1 MGKSAQLGLHVWLP
15 DAMEGPTPVSALI
28 HAATMVTAG
37 IFLIAKCS
45 PLFELSNVA
54 RELIIIVGA
63 LTAFFAATVAITQN
77 DIKKIIAYSTCS
89 QLGYMFMACGLSAY
103 NVAIFHLMTHAFFKA
118 LLFLG
123 AGNVIHAMHHEQ
135 NIQKMGNCWKKIP
148 CTYTLMWI
156 GSLALS
162 GIFPFAGFYSKDL
175 IIEHAYSTDSFAFV
189 ISLVVAFFTAFYSWR
204 LLLLVFHSQK
214 QSKIN
219 IHEAPKIM
227 LIPLLILAF
236 GSVFSGVWGANIL
249 NITSNAFWKSSLMV
263 IDEHGVHNFFIK
275 LLPTLASLSGIALA
289 YLIYQYQVI
298 RQIKSKFLLKFLQ
311 NKWYFDEVYEFVI
324 IAPIRFM
331 SRLLWKFDVKAI
343 DSFGPNGVVSIFG
356 TFNIQEL
363 ATLVPSLN
371 LEVQSL
377 LWIAFFISF
386 AIKVPMFPFH
396 TWLPDAHVQSP
407 TSGSVILA
415 GLLIK
420 MGGYGFLRFSI
431 PMLPQA
437 SLYFSN
443 FVVVLSIIAVIY
455 ASLVAFAQDDIKKLI
470 AYSSIAHMGIV
481 TAGLFSFCEEGVL
494 GSIFQMISHG
504 LISAALFLCVGM
516 LYTRTGTLEIAK
528 YFGIVNTMP
537 KFGFMFILFSMASI
551 GLPGTSGFAAFELMS
566 ISLYVL
572 ASFNKDSAYS
582 CEAGVKY
589 FTLSAL
595 SSCIMLY
602 GMSLLYG
609 YTGQVN
615 FSELSSFL
623 QNHQITYGIVFGL
636 VFVLIGLCFKLA
648 IVPFHM
654 WAPDVYQG
662 APTIVTAFFSTA
674 PKAALVTFL
683 IRLMNEEADKVIPE
697 GFHIHHYKE
706 VSSTNKEA
714 LDLIDKGISN
724 ETVIVADK
732 QTEGRGR
739 TGKSWVSPEGNFYA
753 SLIVNLFND
762 YLSENQF
769 SVSFQRVTL
778 ESRKKE
784 EWSSTQLYKRCGI
797 PTKDDVIPVP
807 RHWDPEN
814 LITNGHIRQLCNK
827 NWIPVSR
834 TGMTPHTTCKLQC
847 SHSYV
852 SSTGENT
859 GMTERGL
866 MNQVSKLTELTFVT
880 ALAVRNTILSFINGL
895 NLQYKWPNDI
905 LIDGKKIS
913 GILLEKKSNS
923 NWLIIGI
930 GINVNHAPL
939 PGTTCISN
947 YGDSVSNIDLLRKLI
962 INFNKLRKQWLFD
975 GFYAIREMWLKK
987 AFKMNEQISVKL
999 ADKLYEGIFADI
1011 DKSGKL
1017 VLQQKDGSL
1026 IYFDAVSEAIVLP
1039 NNQKPIRVGGMVV
1052 ENSVIQSESEVIFQM
1067 TDFNKSVVVKYQG
1080 ILPPIF
1086 SEKSGVVV
1094 QGKMFDNS
1102 TFLADTVFAKHD
1114 ENYMPKVLK

>member
-37 IFLIAKCS
+37 IFLVAKCS

-54 RELIIIVGA
+54 RELIVIVGA

-236 GSVFSGVWGANIL
+236 GSVFSGIWGANIL
-249 NITSNAFWKSSLMV
+249 NITSNAFWKSSLVM

-289 YLIYQYQVI
+289 CLIYQYQVI

-324 IAPIRFM
+324 IAPIRFI

-343 DSFGPNGVVSIFG
+343 DSFGPNGVV
-356 TFNIQEL
+356 
-363 ATLVPSLN
+363 
-371 LEVQSL
+371 
-377 LWIAFFISF
+377 
-386 AIKVPMFPFH
+386 
-396 TWLPDAHVQSP
+396 
-407 TSGSVILA
+407 
-415 GLLIK
+415 
-420 MGGYGFLRFSI
+420 R
-431 PMLPQA
+431 
-437 SLYFSN
+437 
-443 FVVVLSIIAVIY
+443 
-455 ASLVAFAQDDIKKLI
+455 
-470 AYSSIAHMGIV
+470 
-481 TAGLFSFCEEGVL
+481 
-494 GSIFQMISHG
+494 
-504 LISAALFLCVGM
+504 
-516 LYTRTGTLEIAK
+516 
-528 YFGIVNTMP
+528 
-537 KFGFMFILFSMASI
+537 
-551 GLPGTSGFAAFELMS
+551 
-566 ISLYVL
+566 
-572 ASFNKDSAYS
+572 
-582 CEAGVKY
+582 
-589 FTLSAL
+589 
-595 SSCIMLY
+595 
-602 GMSLLYG
+602 
-609 YTGQVN
+609 
-615 FSELSSFL
+615 
-623 QNHQITYGIVFGL
+623 
-636 VFVLIGLCFKLA
+636 
-648 IVPFHM
+648 
-654 WAPDVYQG
+654 
-662 APTIVTAFFSTA
+662 
-674 PKAALVTFL
+674 
-683 IRLMNEEADKVIPE
+683 ADKVILE
-697 GFHIHHYKE
+697 GFRIYHYKE
-706 VSSTNKEA
+706 VPSTNKEA
-714 LDLIDKGISN
+714 LGLIEKGISN
-724 ETVIVADK
+724 ETVIIADK

-739 TGKSWVSPEGNFYA
+739 TGKSWISPEGNLYA
-753 SLIVNLFND
+753 SLII
-762 YLSENQF
+762 NQ
-769 SVSFQRVTL
+769 
-778 ESRKKE
+778 E
-784 EWSSTQLYKRCGI
+784 
-797 PTKDDVIPVP
+797 KD
-807 RHWDPEN
+807 
-814 LITNGHIRQLCNK
+814 
-827 NWIPVSR
+827 
-834 TGMTPHTTCKLQC
+834 
-847 SHSYV
+847 
-852 SSTGENT
+852 
-859 GMTERGL
+859 
-866 MNQVSKLTELTFVT
+866 VSKLTELTFVT
-880 ALAVRNTILSFINGL
+880 ALAVGNTLLSLNFLNNQTHCGVIPVRDTGIHTFSSGSQCQSTGMTRDQFINDL
-895 NLQYKWPNDI
+895 NLQHKWPNDI

-913 GILLEKKSNS
+913 GILVEKKSNS

-947 YGDSVSNIDLLRKLI
+947 YGESVSNMDLLKELI

-1039 NNQKPIRVGGMVV
+1039 NNQKPIRVGGMIV
-1052 ENSVIQSESEVIFQM
+1052 ENSVIRSESEVIFQM
-1067 TDFNKSVVVKYQG
+1067 TDFNKSVMVKYQG
-1080 ILPPIF
+1080 ILPPMF

-1094 QGKMFDNS
+1094 QGKMFDNG

-1114 ENYMPKVLK
+1114 ENYKPKVLK